1 MKTLL
6 YIALTIVVIIF
17 ITMAFVSKSTRDT
30 EQHKYS
36 VLKTFDGFEVRKYES
51 ALFSSVKLNADT
63 YDKVSGTGFRMLA
76 GYIFG
81 GNETNEK
88 IAMTSPVTM
97 EIDDSSKMS
106 FMVPAG
112 IDLENLPAPNN
123 KQIYFER
130 KEEKIMAA
138 ISFGGWADD
147 QKIEKYKLMLIAEL
161 EKNNLAHTGK
171 FAYLGYNPP
180 FEVINRR
187 NEVVVELID
196 FKN

>member
-1 MKTLL
+1 
-6 YIALTIVVIIF
+6 
-17 ITMAFVSKSTRDT
+17 MAFVSKSTRDT

>member
-1 MKTLL
+1 MKITI
-6 YIALTIVVIIF
+6 YIILIIIAIVF
-17 ITMAFVSKSTRDT
+17 TTMAFVSKSTRDT
-30 EQHKYS
+30 EQHKYV
-36 VLKTFDGFEVRKYES
+36 VLKSFDEFEVRQYEA
-51 ALFSSVKLNADT
+51 ALFSSVKLDADT

-106 FMVPAG
+106 FMVPSG
-112 IDLENLPAPNN
+112 IELENLPKPTS
-123 KQIYFER
+123 KQIYFEQ
-130 KEEKIMAA
+130 KEERIVAA

-147 QKIEKYKLMLIAEL
+147 KKIEKYKQQLIAEL
-161 EKNNLAHTGK
+161 EKHNLSHTGK

-187 NEVVVELID
+187 NEVAVELIN
-196 FKN
+196 FAK

>member
-1 MKTLL
+1 MKVFL
-6 YIALTIVVIIF
+6 YITLSLVVLFF
-17 ITMAFVSKSTRDT
+17 ITMAFISKSTRDT
-30 EQHKYS
+30 EQHKYV
-36 VLKTFDGFEVRKYES
+36 VLKSFDEFEVRQYEA

-112 IDLENLPAPNN
+112 IDIENLPTPNN
-123 KQIYFER
+123 KQIYFEQ
-130 KEEKIMAA
+130 KEEKIIAA

-147 QKIEKYKLMLIAEL
+147 EKIEKYKLKLIAEL
-161 EKNNLAHTGK
+161 AKNNLSHTGK
-171 FAYLGYNPP
+171 FAYFGYNPP

-187 NEVVVELID
+187 NEVAVELTN
-196 FKN
+196 FTK